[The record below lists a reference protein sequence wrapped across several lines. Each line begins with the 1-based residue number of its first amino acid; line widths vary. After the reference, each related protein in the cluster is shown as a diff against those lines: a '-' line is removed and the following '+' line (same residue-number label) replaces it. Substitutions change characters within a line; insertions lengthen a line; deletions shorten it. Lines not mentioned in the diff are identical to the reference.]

1 MCTRTRSPGLI
12 NRVWSFGVKL
22 SRLASCG
29 LGGPV
34 GTPSLWM
41 KAKLVGSMQFGLQWW
56 KRAVHSRSLMCSDAH
71 QWALS
76 QLMLSGNGANPG
88 G

>member
-1 MCTRTRSPGLI
+1 MKPVCPVVKSSILTSSAFAPPARIASKMCTRTRSPGLI

-41 KAKLVGSMQFGLQWW
+41 KAKLVGSMQFGLQ
-56 KRAVHSRSLMCSDAH
+56 
-71 QWALS
+71 
-76 QLMLSGNGANPG
+76 
-88 G
+88 